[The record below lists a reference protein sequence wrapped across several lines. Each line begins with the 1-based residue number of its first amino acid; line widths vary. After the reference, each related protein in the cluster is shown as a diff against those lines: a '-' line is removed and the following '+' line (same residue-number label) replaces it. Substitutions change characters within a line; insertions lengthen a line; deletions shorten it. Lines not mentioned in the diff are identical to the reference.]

1 MRSLS
6 TGAGAK
12 PPPAP
17 GPSFPPG
24 TSAAAQAP
32 KQALPAAPASIAP
45 ARGGPAVAGTPQ
57 SAPQLPQPPQKA
69 GGSVGNGLAFAAVV
83 AAVAGAG
90 YVAVECV
97 LGKNICFCVESAN
110 IFWNIRSLSRCLS
123 GDRIY

>member
-97 LGKNICFCVESAN
+97 LGKLFFSALKAPILCFLELKIS
-110 IFWNIRSLSRCLS
+110 FSLPI
-123 GDRIY
+123 G